1 MSVAKGR
8 LNWGV
13 FFIVL
18 GAVPLAYHQG
28 VVSQSQI
35 GDAWRLWP
43 LIVVGI
49 GVGFILSRT
58 PAYFVGGMV
67 VAATLGLMLG
77 SLFAV
82 GPSLG
87 CGHHIGTASSVS
99 QSGVFDGPA
108 SVELNLQCGNA
119 DITTSSDAEWHVDAT
134 NATGRTADISS
145 SANSVKVETEKS
157 GADWFSGGDDTWR
170 IALPQQSQ
178 LDLRANI
185 DLGEATYDLNGAI
198 LTSATF
204 NMNLGT
210 LHVDLSGAHVGSLT
224 VSTSLASTYVQLDGS
239 SDLTASIKTSLGS
252 FKLCVPSELG
262 LQIKSTDS
270 LSSTDLGHFGMYRTG
285 DQWETPNFGS
295 AAHRAILTIDTSL
308 GSFELQSSGGCK

>member
-1 MSVAKGR
+1 MRLAKGR

-13 FFIVL
+13 FFILL

-28 VVSQSQI
+28 VVTQSQI

-67 VAATLGLMLG
+67 VAATLGLMFG

-82 GPSLG
+82 GPNVG
-87 CGHHIGTASSVS
+87 CSHSGGTASSVS

-108 SVELNLQCGNA
+108 SVELNLQCGTA
-119 DITTSSDAEWHVDAT
+119 DITTSTDAQWHIDAT
-134 NATGRTADISS
+134 NATGHNAGITSS
-145 SANSVKVETEKS
+145 TNSVKVVTS
-157 GADWFSGGDDTWR
+157 GSGTDWFNRGDDTWR
-170 IALPQQSQ
+170 VALPQQTQ
-178 LDLRANI
+178 LDLRANM
-185 DLGEATYDLNGAI
+185 DLGEATYNLNGAT

-224 VSTSLASTYVQLDGS
+224 VSTSLGSTYVQLDGS
-239 SDLTASIKTSLGS
+239 SDLTGDIKTSLGS

-270 LSSTDLGHFGMYRTG
+270 LSSTDLGHFGMYHTG
-285 DQWETPNFGS
+285 DRWETPNFGS
-295 AAHRAILTIDTSL
+295 AAHRAMLTIDTSL

>member
-1 MSVAKGR
+1 MRVAKGR

-13 FFIVL
+13 FFILL

-28 VVSQSQI
+28 VVTQSQI

-43 LIVVGI
+43 LVVVGI

-58 PAYFVGGMV
+58 PAYFVGGMI
-67 VAATLGLMLG
+67 VAATLGLMFG

-82 GPSLG
+82 GPNVG
-87 CGHHIGTASSVS
+87 CGHHGGTVTNVS

-108 SVELNLQCGNA
+108 SVELNLQCGTA
-119 DITTSSDAEWHVDAT
+119 DITTSTDAQWHVDAS
-134 NATGRTADISS
+134 NAAGHNAGISS
-145 SANSVKVETEKS
+145 SANSVTVETDKS
-157 GADWFSGGDDTWR
+157 GTDWFNRGDDTWK

-178 LDLRANI
+178 LDLRANM
-185 DLGEATYDLNGAI
+185 DLGDAAYSLNGAT

-210 LHVDLSGAHVGSLT
+210 LHVDLSGAHVGTLT
-224 VSTSLASTYVQLDGS
+224 VSASLGSAWVQLDGS
-239 SDLTASIKTSLGS
+239 SDLTGDIKTSLGS

-262 LQIKSTDS
+262 LQIKTTDS
-270 LSSTDLGHFGMYRTG
+270 LSSTDLGHLGMYRVG
-285 DQWETPNFGS
+285 DYWETPNFQT
-295 AAHRAILTIDTSL
+295 ATHKATLTIDTSL